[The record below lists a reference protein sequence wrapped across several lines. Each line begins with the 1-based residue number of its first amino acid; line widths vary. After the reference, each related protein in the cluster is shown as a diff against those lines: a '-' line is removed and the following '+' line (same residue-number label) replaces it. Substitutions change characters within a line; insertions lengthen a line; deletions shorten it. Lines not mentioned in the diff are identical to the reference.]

1 MAGWLSSV
9 AKEPGDDGHEGGI
22 RRRNGARRG
31 DPGRRAAYSPPGAG
45 RRSADRWPAGR
56 AADLDLAFYTRDIR
70 LIGFVIS
77 LATADELADAAATI
91 NRHLSG
97 GSLPPRVAEVFDLEQ
112 TAAAHARVEARAP
125 GRSVIR
131 IRQPG

>member
-1 MAGWLSSV
+1 MTV
-9 AKEPGDDGHEGGI
+9 M
-22 RRRNGARRG
+22 
-31 DPGRRAAYSPPGAG
+31 
-45 RRSADRWPAGR
+45 
-56 AADLDLAFYTRDIR
+56 R

-97 GSLPPRVAEVFDLEQ
+97 GGLPPRVAEVFDLEQ
-112 TAAAHARVEARAP
+112 TAAAHARVEARAS
-125 GRSVIR
+125 GRTVIR